1 MLYRQMRFFESSIV
15 DSFYLVHKEQR
26 FSTPAFACTMDDSN
40 VGYPFIFMKFMK
52 MNFYLKLGIKRNA
65 TLFSDFKVLAI
76 NQMKALSILL

>member
-40 VGYPFIFMKFMK
+40 VGYQLVSFISFIAEVYEDEFL
-52 MNFYLKLGIKRNA
+52 LKAGNQKKRNS
-65 TLFSDFKVLAI
+65 FF
-76 NQMKALSILL
+76 